1 MKSVL
6 ITGGSGAFG
15 TACVRRLL
23 SGGGVPRIVVFSR
36 SEHRQAEMARELAP
50 LDQDERLRFFIGD
63 VRDRDRLRR
72 AMEGIQMVIHAAALK
87 RIEVGWYNPLEVK
100 KTNIDGAANLIEAAH
115 DAGVSK
121 VVALSSDKAFEP
133 ISPYGTSKAFAESL
147 FLAANNM
154 RGAYGPRFALVRY
167 GNVWGSTGS
176 VVPTWRKIIAKQLA
190 KRAGIASSDV
200 NAFPTVPVTDPE
212 CTRFYMTMDEAVDL
226 VLDTAET
233 MKGGE
238 VKIPHLPAY
247 RLGDLAEAM
256 GAQMEIRGLPA
267 FEKLHESMGPGNSSD
282 KARRMMIAELKAALA
297 ES

>member
-15 TACVRRLL
+15 TAFVRHLL
-23 SGGGVPRIVVFSR
+23 AMEDGPRRIAIYSR

-50 LDQDERLRFFIGD
+50 DDPEQRLRFFVGD
-63 VRDRDRLRR
+63 VRDRERLRR
-72 AMEGIQMVIHAAALK
+72 AMEDIQVVIHAAALK

-100 KTNIDGAANLIEAAH
+100 KTNIDGAANVIEATH

-147 FLAANNM
+147 FLAANNA
-154 RGAYGPRFALVRY
+154 RGRSGPRFAIVRY
-167 GNVWGSTGS
+167 GNVWNSTGS
-176 VVPTWRKIIAKQLA
+176 VVPTWRAIL
-190 KRAGIASSDV
+190 RTSD
-200 NAFPTVPVTDPE
+200 TVPVTDPE
-212 CTRFYMTMDEAVDL
+212 CTRFFMTMDEAVDL
-226 VLDTAET
+226 VLVTAET

-238 VKIPHLPAY
+238 INIPRLPAY

-256 GAQMEIRGLPA
+256 GAKMEIRGLPE
-267 FEKLHESMGPGNSSD
+267 FEKRHESMAAGNSSD
-282 KARRMMIAELKAALA
+282 RARRMTVKELREALA
-297 ES
+297 